1 MRVVR
6 LAKKRFVIGLW
17 WQVQDRSQKLKRQA
31 RALNQEI
38 GENYTHVVLRETQL
52 GMGKGKGI
60 VCGLPS
66 LASAVADFGGGHVF
80 ICHFPDMS
88 CWWVCAVKDGVIAA
102 EGDWVCASESEAM
115 EHAEYMRLMLD
126 IQRVEIVEDNKDV
139 CGKIVDVMKPH
150 WQLWMRGRPHGRVQK
165 LSSSLRPLLMFVSAV
180 LTLLAV
186 FMAYSAGIFSDDS
199 MMRLLAEKR
208 RMEILSNP
216 GSFFPRPWLSAPSV
230 KAWSERCTNYLL
242 QIPFTENGW
251 DLREA
256 TCTGDSVDLKWEY
269 TESASFLHLP
279 DGAELLAPTIA
290 HRRLGFEMLP
300 SGQGAGLLTRDSV
313 ARRLYELARLLG
325 LHLTL
330 SWKDRS
336 SKTISEGSLSVA
348 IIAPWHEGVF
358 AVDNVPSMIILD
370 KDLYE
375 ALHTIPGLVLQSISY
390 SGGSWKIKGLCHGT

>member
-1 MRVVR
+1 
-6 LAKKRFVIGLW
+6 
-17 WQVQDRSQKLKRQA
+17 
-31 RALNQEI
+31 
-38 GENYTHVVLRETQL
+38 
-52 GMGKGKGI
+52 
-60 VCGLPS
+60 
-66 LASAVADFGGGHVF
+66 
-80 ICHFPDMS
+80 
-88 CWWVCAVKDGVIAA
+88 
-102 EGDWVCASESEAM
+102 
-115 EHAEYMRLMLD
+115 
-126 IQRVEIVEDNKDV
+126 
-139 CGKIVDVMKPH
+139 
-150 WQLWMRGRPHGRVQK
+150 
-165 LSSSLRPLLMFVSAV
+165 
-180 LTLLAV
+180 
-186 FMAYSAGIFSDDS
+186 

-279 DGAELLAPTIA
+279 NGAELLAPTIA
-290 HRRLGFEMLP
+290 HRRLGFERLP

-313 ARRLYELARLLG
+313 ARKLYELARLLG

-330 SWKDRS
+330 SWKDQS